1 MKFYDQNTKH
11 SRIILQII
19 TSFRIQLPR
28 PRNFVN
34 TLGSTENTEVSLPYS
49 GVTCHSLG
57 KTLHLKNYIKM
68 MDTRTTLLIS
78 SHLTLYSYSGSGISW
93 IVKRGQIHPRFL
105 AVNTAYILHASNSI
119 LLSFE
124 LIFHPFLTHWINIF
138 IFLAFSAC
146 NRSSKFC
153 TCISFFPLLCW
164 RRGGNLKMYASDL
177 QTMIYISMDIHFN
190 PISAGQ
196 GLIRPHNLKNL

>member
-1 MKFYDQNTKH
+1 MLP
-11 SRIILQII
+11 IISSL
-19 TSFRIQLPR
+19 RIQLPR

-34 TLGSTENTEVSLPYS
+34 TLGSTENTKVSLPYS

-57 KTLHLKNYIKM
+57 KTLHLKNYLYIKM

-124 LIFHPFLTHWINIF
+124 LIFHPFLMHWINIF
-138 IFLAFSAC
+138 YIP
-146 NRSSKFC
+146 
-153 TCISFFPLLCW
+153 CIS
-164 RRGGNLKMYASDL
+164 NTQQILKVWHMQIYASDL